1 MRIASSNAIV
11 VALVFVSI
19 VAHGENVSLCDE
31 GAAYNRWM
39 TELSRRF
46 DTFTQSLHDV
56 SAQRSEWS
64 HGDDD
69 GDVAHD
75 FNDVL
80 DLRLNDGDVL
90 EGPRKGSV
98 VADVVTSDDDVFFH
112 EHVSGGRIV
121 KEDLMVLHLRAF
133 KKRDMHHKHTVF
145 HDRVTFHRDHVQ
157 NETKKKKVRRFV
169 GSVWSWWMRW
179 VWRHCQVV
187 IDILAFVVL
196 IVVPWRMVLE
206 MRDPKGMMGARASR
220 AVRQRSTVP

>member
-1 MRIASSNAIV
+1 MRVALSNAIL
-11 VALVFVSI
+11 VALFLVSI
-19 VAHGENVSLCDE
+19 VAQEENVPHCDD

-39 TELSRRF
+39 AELSRRF
-46 DTFTQSLHDV
+46 DTFTQSLRDA
-56 SAQRSEWS
+56 SAHQSEWS

-69 GDVAHD
+69 GGVAHD
-75 FNDVL
+75 FNVVL
-80 DLRLNDGDVL
+80 DLRIDDGDVL
-90 EGPRKGSV
+90 EGPRKVSV
-98 VADVVTSDDDVFFH
+98 VADDVTSDDDGFFH

-145 HDRVTFHRDHVQ
+145 HDRVTFHRDHAQ
-157 NETKKKKVRRFV
+157 NETKKLKVRRFV

-179 VWRHCQVV
+179 AWMHCQVV

-206 MRDPKGMMGARASR
+206 MRDTKGMKGIRSSR
-220 AVRQRSTVP
+220 AARRHSAVP